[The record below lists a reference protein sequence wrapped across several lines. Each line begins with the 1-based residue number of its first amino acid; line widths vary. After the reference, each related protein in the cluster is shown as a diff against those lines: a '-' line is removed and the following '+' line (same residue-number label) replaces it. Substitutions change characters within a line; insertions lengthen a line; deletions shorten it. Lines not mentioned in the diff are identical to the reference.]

1 LLRTWE
7 GVSASGMIRVLV
19 LSEIRLYRDGLA
31 DVLRREST
39 MEVVGTAGSWDEAA
53 PLLRSLRPEIVLVDM
68 ATAGGPQLIGSIR
81 ALDASPK
88 VVALGVPN
96 AESDVLACAAAG
108 ISGYVTRED
117 SLETMVAA
125 VESVSRGELLCT
137 PRMAAALFDQV
148 GVLTRNRPAAGT
160 EELTPREREVLG
172 LIEDGLSN
180 KAIAQRLCIELPTVK
195 NHVHNILEKLRV
207 HRRADAI
214 ARLHA
219 GVSSAEVWPRAS
231 GD

>member
-1 LLRTWE
+1 
-7 GVSASGMIRVLV
+7 
-19 LSEIRLYRDGLA
+19 
-31 DVLRREST
+31 
-39 MEVVGTAGSWDEAA
+39 
-53 PLLRSLRPEIVLVDM
+53 M
-68 ATAGGPQLIGSIR
+68 ATAGGPQLIGSIT
-81 ALDASPK
+81 ALDPPPK

-108 ISGYVTRED
+108 VSGYVTRED
-117 SLETMVAA
+117 PLETMVAA
-125 VESVSRGELLCT
+125 IESVARGELLCT

-148 GVLTRNRPAAGT
+148 RVLTSNRLPAGT

-180 KAIAQRLCIELPTVK
+180 KAIGQRLRIELPTVK

-207 HRRADAI
+207 HRRADAV

-219 GVSSAEVWPRAS
+219 DAGSSAQLWRTAS